1 MFKLIKVDTFFD
13 DMNREGC
20 FDTQDMDGI
29 TPNYRIVFASKLPS
43 YTTVNDLIDSE
54 GTLKDEVELINTG
67 DDTLISLSWVKGINA
82 DRYITNG
89 NISSI
94 VVDLGDVNI
103 TAVACFLV
111 DNASGYVMAYNVQ
124 DKGIQFNKDQAIFP
138 LTGLVL
144 NIHNG
149 VEK

>member
-1 MFKLIKVDTFFD
+1 MIKVDTFFD
-13 DMNREGC
+13 DINREGC

-54 GTLKDEVELINTG
+54 GTLKEDVELINTG
-67 DDTLISLSWVKGINA
+67 DDTLIALSWNKGINA
-82 DRYITNG
+82 DRSMTIG

-103 TAVACFLV
+103 HAVACFLV
-111 DNASGYVMAYNVQ
+111 DNASGYVIAYNIQ
-124 DKGIQFNKDQAIFP
+124 DKGITFNKDQAIFP
-138 LTGLVL
+138 INGMLL

-149 VEK
+149 VEQ